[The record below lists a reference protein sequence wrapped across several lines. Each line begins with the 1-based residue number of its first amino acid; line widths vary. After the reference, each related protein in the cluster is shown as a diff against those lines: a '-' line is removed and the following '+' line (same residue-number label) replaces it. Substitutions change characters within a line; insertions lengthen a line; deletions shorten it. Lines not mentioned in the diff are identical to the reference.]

1 MVGGIGAVMF
11 NAKDNAGLARWYAE
25 KLGFPTAESWGED
38 HFGTMHENVYYGFNQ
53 VDADPVTGAIVLYF
67 SVKDCDSTFA
77 EIKSKGAEVL
87 DEPKDWDWGGRAA
100 AFADPA
106 GNKVWIFNMLGGGH

>member
-1 MVGGIGAVMF
+1 
-11 NAKDNAGLARWYAE
+11 
-25 KLGFPTAESWGED
+25 
-38 HFGTMHENVYYGFNQ
+38 
-53 VDADPVTGAIVLYF
+53 
-67 SVKDCDSTFA
+67 VKDCDSTFA